1 MTRRMSLVLA
11 LVAALA
17 AIAAAGARADTTVTG
32 TIGDAPYTIKV
43 PTDWNGTL
51 LVFAHGYRDKADHPG
66 EVDNRSAD
74 ASPNPA
80 LDAVLMAQ
88 GYALAGSA
96 YSDNGWAIKEG
107 IHDTR
112 LLTARFAGLFEKP
125 DRTLLWG
132 FSLGSIVALSLAE
145 QANGLFD
152 GYVAAC
158 AVAAGTTRAWD
169 GALAHLLAYKVAFGM
184 PSAWGTPGDVRNDL
198 DFESEVLPKLVA
210 DIADPAYFGK
220 TEFIRL
226 VTQVT
231 GPGAI
236 PPPVWLRPVW
246 LPNGLFTNMFFLSE
260 AHAELERRAG
270 GPVAQ
275 NLTHTYTL
283 SAAEK
288 AYLAALGVNAD
299 ALLAAMNG
307 EDHSAESSARNYAR
321 HWADFEGKIKG
332 PVLTLHTQV
341 DTLVPPLHESAYAV
355 TVAEAGRSGSLY
367 QAYTSGLGH
376 CAFTGPQLLTA
387 VSVLDRWVATGTR
400 PTPASFPEAFGF
412 VNDYTPAPWPQP

>member
-1 MTRRMSLVLA
+1 MTRRLSLVLA
-11 LVAALA
+11 VVVALT
-17 AIAAAGARADTTVTG
+17 AITAAAARADTTYTG
-32 TIGDAPYTIKV
+32 ALGDAPYIIKV

-66 EVDNRSAD
+66 EVDNRSAG

-80 LDAVLMAQ
+80 LDAALMAQ

-107 IHDTR
+107 IHDTKR
-112 LLTARFAGLFEKP
+112 LTTHFRSLVDRP
-125 DRTLLWG
+125 DRTLIWG
-132 FSLGSIVALSLAE
+132 FSLGSIVSLALAE

-152 GYVAAC
+152 GYIAAC

-184 PSAWGTPGDVRNDL
+184 PSGWGTPGDVRDDL
-198 DFESEVLPKLVA
+198 DFDTEVFPKLLA
-210 DIADPAYFGK
+210 DTADPAYFGK

-226 VTQVT
+226 VSHVT
-231 GPGAI
+231 APGTI
-236 PPPVWLRPVW
+236 PPPPVWLTPGGFF
-246 LPNGLFTNMFFLSE
+246 LNMFFLSE

-288 AYLAALGVNAD
+288 AYLAVLGVDAD

-307 EDHSAESSARNYAR
+307 EDYLAEPSARNYAR
-321 HWADFEGKIKG
+321 HWADFSGKVKG
-332 PVLTLHTQV
+332 PVLTLHTRV
-341 DTLVPPLHESAYAV
+341 DTLVPPQHESAYAV
-355 TVAEAGRSGSLY
+355 TAAEAGRSDSLY
-367 QAYTSGLGH
+367 QAYTSGEGH
-376 CAFTGPQLLTA
+376 CAFTDAQLLTA
-387 VSVLDRWVATGTR
+387 VAALDSWVTSGTR
-400 PTPASFPEAFGF
+400 PTPASFPEALGF
-412 VNDYTPAPWPQP
+412 LNDYTPPPWSQP

>member
-1 MTRRMSLVLA
+1 MTRRMSVVLA

-17 AIAAAGARADTTVTG
+17 AIAAAGVRADTTVTG
-32 TIGDAPYTIKV
+32 TLGDAPYVIKV
-43 PTDWNGTL
+43 PTDWNGKL

-66 EVDNRSAD
+66 EVDNRSAN

-107 IHDTR
+107 IHDTK

-198 DFESEVLPKLVA
+198 DFESEVLPKLLA
-210 DIADPAYFGK
+210 DASNPAYFFGR

-231 GPGAI
+231 GPGTI
-236 PPPVWLRPVW
+236 PPPQVW
-246 LPNGLFTNMFFLSE
+246 LPGGFFTNMFFLSE

-283 SAAEK
+283 GAAEK
-288 AYLAALGVNAD
+288 AYLAVLGVDAN
-299 ALLAAMNG
+299 ALLAAMNA
-307 EDHSAESSARNYAR
+307 EDYSAEPSARNYAR
-321 HWADFEGKIKG
+321 HWADFSGKVKG

-355 TVAEAGRSGSLY
+355 TAAEAGRSDSLH
-367 QAYTSGLGH
+367 QAYTSGQGH
-376 CAFTGPQLLTA
+376 CAFTGPQMLTA
-387 VSVLDRWVATGTR
+387 VAALDSWVATGR
-400 PTPASFPEAFGF
+400 PPTAASFPEALGF
-412 VNDYTPAPWPQP
+412 LNDYIPAPWPQP